1 VVGVMDGGRS
11 NASSEIYVE
20 LNQVSSDHNRTQY
33 LSSALL
39 RAVDP
44 ISMQAC
50 ATAWKAI
57 PSSTST
63 RSVSE
68 ITTALRWL

>member
-44 ISMQAC
+44 ISMQA
-50 ATAWKAI
+50 
-57 PSSTST
+57 
-63 RSVSE
+63 
-68 ITTALRWL
+68 LRNSLESDPQFNLNSQCE